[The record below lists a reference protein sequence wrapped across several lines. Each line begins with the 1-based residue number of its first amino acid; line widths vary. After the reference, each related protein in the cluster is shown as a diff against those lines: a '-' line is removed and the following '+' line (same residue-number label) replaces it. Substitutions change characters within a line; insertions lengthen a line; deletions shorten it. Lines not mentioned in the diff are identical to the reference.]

1 MAIGFIGLGNIGKPM
16 ARHLLALN
24 EELWVYDVAQAPVAE
39 LVAAGAKAAAS
50 PAELAAR
57 CRYIGLCVR
66 DEHDV
71 ESLLQGT
78 DGLLARAQPDTLIAV
93 HSTVSHT
100 AILRWHTQAAAAGK
114 QLIDAP
120 MTGGAGGAEAG
131 TLCYMVGGD
140 DAMIERGRPLW
151 DTSAARI
158 VHAGGVGAGIMAKLC
173 NNLMTYAAFAAIH
186 EAGKLADAAGL
197 SMDVLNQVG
206 EANGVITPQMRAF
219 FNNRRL
225 VEEKG
230 GAAALD
236 AAMAPHGRLGSKDLE
251 AALQCA
257 AALQVELP
265 MTRLNRTLIED
276 VFLNKI

>member
-39 LVAAGAKAAAS
+39 LAAAGAKAAAS
-50 PAELAAR
+50 PAELAER

-66 DEHDV
+66 DERDV
-71 ESLLQGT
+71 ESLLQGP

-93 HSTVSHT
+93 HSTVPHT
-100 AILRWHTQAAAAGK
+100 AILRWFEQAAAAGK
-114 QLIDAP
+114 HLIDAP

-131 TLCYMVGGD
+131 TLCYIVGGEE
-140 DAMIERGRPLW
+140 ALIERARPLW

-173 NNLMTYAAFAAIH
+173 NNLMTYASFVAIH
-186 EAGKLADAAGL
+186 EAGKLANAAGL

-236 AAMAPHGRLGSKDLE
+236 AAMGPHGRLGNKDLD
-251 AALQCA
+251 AALLCA

-265 MTRLNRTLIED
+265 VTRLNRTLIED